1 MEFSFPEYGPVTAI
15 WSILLAAMLG
25 FLIGLER
32 ERKRETHGSIFAGIR
47 TFPVIAVF
55 GAIIGQLS
63 MAFGPAILVAG
74 MAATTVMAALSYW
87 RESSGEKVGG
97 TTGFTVL
104 VTFGL
109 GTFASLSLVGA
120 ALAGAI
126 VVTGLLSMRK
136 ELRDLSHTVTQQDL
150 FAVVQ
155 FAAVSLI
162 VLPLVPD
169 EPFGPWGVWNPRT
182 IWLQVV
188 LISGISF
195 LGYLAMKLAGPKRG
209 ASLSGIL
216 GGFAS
221 STAVILTFSRRSREF
236 PQLTGTFVFGALA
249 GSAAGILRVFVI
261 ILVVEPRLAAGAL
274 LPLAVILIAT
284 GIGAVLSRRTSRHD
298 DSQGITISNPFE
310 LRTALEFA
318 LLFAAILLI
327 TRALGEFL
335 GDGGIYLASLL
346 GGLIRPDAVAL
357 SLTGPNFE
365 SIDLTVAVRALIMA
379 IGINN
384 VFKATVGATL
394 GSQGFR
400 RGITVTLLSAAV
412 IGVAVSWLVP
422 PLEFQWPEAA
432 PEPEADS

>member
-1 MEFSFPEYGPVTAI
+1 MDFAFPDYGPLTAI
-15 WSILLAAMLG
+15 WSVLLAALLG

-32 ERKRETHGSIFAGIR
+32 ERKRDTHGSIFAGIR
-47 TFPVIAVF
+47 TFPIIAVF
-55 GAIIGQLS
+55 GAIIGQMS
-63 MAFGPAILVAG
+63 VGFGPSILVAG
-74 MAATTVMAALSYW
+74 LAATTVMAALSYW
-87 RESSGEKVGG
+87 RESAGEKVGG

-109 GTFASLSLVGA
+109 GAFASLSFVGA

-162 VLPLVPD
+162 VLPLVPN
-169 EPFGPWGVWNPRT
+169 ETFGPWGVWNPRT

-195 LGYLAMKLAGPKRG
+195 VGYLSMKLAGPQRG
-209 ASLSGIL
+209 ATLSGIL

-221 STAVILTFSRRSREF
+221 STAVVLTFSRRSKEI
-236 PQLTGTFVFGALA
+236 PQLSGTFVFGALA
-249 GSAAGILRVFVI
+249 GSAAGIVRVLLI
-261 ILVVEPRLAAGAL
+261 ILLVEPRLAAAAL
-274 LPLAVILIAT
+274 IPLATILIVCA
-284 GIGAVLSRRTSRHD
+284 IGAFVSRLRARET
-298 DSQGITISNPFE
+298 DSEGITVSNPFE

-318 LLFAAILLI
+318 LLFAVILLV
-327 TRALGEFL
+327 TRAAGEFF
-335 GDGGIYLASLL
+335 GTGGIYVASLL
-346 GGLIRPDAVAL
+346 GGLIRPDAIAL
-357 SLTGPNFE
+357 SLTGSTFE
-365 SIDLTVAVRALIMA
+365 AIDLAVAVRALIMA

-384 VFKATVGATL
+384 LFKAAVGATL
-394 GSQGFR
+394 GSLAFR
-400 RGITVTLLSAAV
+400 RGIMVTLVAAAV

-422 PLEFQWPEAA
+422 PLEFQWPEVT
-432 PEPEADS
+432 PEADS

>member
-1 MEFSFPEYGPVTAI
+1 MDFAFPDYGPLTAI
-15 WSILLAAMLG
+15 WSVLLAALLG

-32 ERKRETHGSIFAGIR
+32 ERKRDTHGSIFAGIR
-47 TFPVIAVF
+47 TFPIIAVF
-55 GAIIGQLS
+55 GAIIGQMS
-63 MAFGPAILVAG
+63 VGFGPSILVAG
-74 MAATTVMAALSYW
+74 LAATTVMAALSYW
-87 RESSGEKVGG
+87 RESAGEKVGG

-109 GTFASLSLVGA
+109 GAFASLSFVGA

-162 VLPLVPD
+162 VLPLVPN
-169 EPFGPWGVWNPRT
+169 ETFGPWGVWNPRT

-195 LGYLAMKLAGPKRG
+195 VGYLSMKLAGPQRG
-209 ASLSGIL
+209 ATLSGVL

-221 STAVILTFSRRSREF
+221 STAVVLTFSRRSKEI
-236 PQLTGTFVFGALA
+236 PQLSGTFVFGALA
-249 GSAAGILRVFVI
+249 GSAAGIVRVFLI
-261 ILVVEPRLAAGAL
+261 ILLVEPRLAAAAL
-274 LPLAVILIAT
+274 IPLATILIVCA
-284 GIGAVLSRRTSRHD
+284 IGAFVSRLRARET
-298 DSQGITISNPFE
+298 DSEGITVSNPFE

-318 LLFAAILLI
+318 LLFAVILLV
-327 TRALGEFL
+327 TRAAGEFF
-335 GDGGIYLASLL
+335 GTGGIYVASLL
-346 GGLIRPDAVAL
+346 GGLIRPDAIAL
-357 SLTGPNFE
+357 SLTGSTFE
-365 SIDLTVAVRALIMA
+365 AIDLAVAVRALIMA

-384 VFKATVGATL
+384 LFKAAVGATL
-394 GSQGFR
+394 GSPAFR
-400 RGITVTLLSAAV
+400 RGIMVTLVVAAV

-422 PLEFQWPEAA
+422 PLEFQWPEVT
-432 PEPEADS
+432 PEADS